1 MPTVDWTASLI
12 GTNEVTLQLTSIDDG
27 TVYLPTGWS
36 TTGIPQ
42 FRIRGIDQL
51 PTAVVVLPDG
61 WRLTFADPLPPSAI
75 IERQPNLPDLRGS
88 TGEFLTGKAAI
99 VAGTVPS
106 TQDVNITGAVISGMD
121 VVCTFGSGPQ
131 RVGALSFPN
140 CADLNG
146 FTVPQALAVTPG
158 EIRFTFTSAPQP
170 GDVFTI
176 ASAPSIWV
184 NETGGTLAPFTT
196 VLS

>member
-27 TVYLPTGWS
+27 TVFLPTGWS

-61 WRLTFADPLPPSAI
+61 WRLTFADPLPDSAV
-75 IERQPNLPDLRGS
+75 IERRPNVPDLRGR

-106 TQDVNITGAVISGMD
+106 VQNVTILGAYISGID
-121 VVCTFGSGPQ
+121 VLCTIPTNI
-131 RVGALSFPN
+131 RRLGALSFPN

-146 FTVPQALAVTPG
+146 YNYPTQLEVTEG
-158 EIRFTFTSAPQP
+158 QIRFSFGTTPQP
-170 GDVFTI
+170 GDVFTV
-176 ASAPSIWV
+176 ASSPYIWV
-184 NETGGTLAPFTT
+184 NETGGTLDPFTVT
-196 VLS
+196 FP

>member
-27 TVYLPTGWS
+27 TVFLPTGWS

-61 WRLTFADPLPPSAI
+61 WRLTFAEPLPDSAV
-75 IERQPNLPDLRGS
+75 IERRPNVPDLRGR
-88 TGEFLTGKAAI
+88 TGEFLTGKAAL

-106 TQDVNITGAVISGMD
+106 GQNTTILSAYISGTD
-121 VVCTFGSGPQ
+121 VICEIPANPT
-131 RVGALSFPN
+131 RVGALRFPL
-140 CADLNG
+140 CADING
-146 FTVPQALAVTPG
+146 MTHPVELEVLEG
-158 EIRFTFTSAPQP
+158 RIRFTFSYAPLP

-176 ASAPSIWV
+176 ASSPDIWV
-184 NETGGTLAPFTT
+184 NETGGTLNPFTT